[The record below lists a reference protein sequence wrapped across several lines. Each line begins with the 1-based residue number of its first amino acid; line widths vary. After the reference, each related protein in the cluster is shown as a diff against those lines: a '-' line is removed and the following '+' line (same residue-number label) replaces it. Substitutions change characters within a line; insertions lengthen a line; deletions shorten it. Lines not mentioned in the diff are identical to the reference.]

1 MERFCSIIKKTI
13 IFNLLFVFS
22 FFLVACDSASTYYE
36 AEEFMNLTGYEK
48 LYYYVTHEGVS
59 EKDLVGEN
67 KKLSDAITSSIDDY
81 TESWKYSSGSYS
93 IRYAKLLDAIVLK
106 VVLDKKLT
114 KTTFEIH
121 VTESTED
128 YAFYSTILYKE
139 ENIECS
145 ASGTVPLKFS
155 KSKTLEF
162 TQVKG
167 VESKFNTF
175 KVDSHNA
182 CAILL
187 LNTDHH
193 LKSFNFG
200 MADLGFEKYA

>member
-1 MERFCSIIKKTI
+1 MKRFYSIIKKTI

-22 FFLVACDSASTYYE
+22 FFLVACGSASSYYE
-36 AEEFMNLTGYEK
+36 AEEFSRLTGYEK

-59 EKDLVGEN
+59 EKEFVGEN
-67 KKLSDAITSSIDDY
+67 KKLSDSITSSIDDY
-81 TESWKYSSGSYS
+81 TESWKYASGNYS

-106 VVLDKKLT
+106 VVLDTKLT
-114 KTTFEIH
+114 KTSFEVH
-121 VTESTED
+121 LTESAED
-128 YAFYSTILYKE
+128 YVFYSTILYKE

-145 ASGTVPLKFS
+145 ASGIVPLDFS
-155 KSKTLEF
+155 KSRTLEF

-167 VESKFNTF
+167 IESKFNTF

-187 LNTDHH
+187 INTNSH
-193 LKSFNFG
+193 LDQYNFG
-200 MADLGFEKYA
+200 VADLGFVNYN